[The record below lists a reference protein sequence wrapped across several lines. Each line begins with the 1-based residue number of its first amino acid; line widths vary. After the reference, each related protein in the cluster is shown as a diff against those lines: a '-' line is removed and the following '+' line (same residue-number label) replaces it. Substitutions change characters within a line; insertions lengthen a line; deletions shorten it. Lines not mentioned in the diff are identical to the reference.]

1 MSNTNQTLLE
11 KAKLALAALFST
23 EDKEK
28 IKQLQAELADV
39 VAAPTDTV
47 VKTKDGMEV
56 VVSGELK
63 VGSAVSIVD
72 AEGNKTAV
80 PDGEIVLETGEAV
93 TVVGGLITEVKPK
106 EAEKKE
112 ETPAPAPAP
121 ADAEMAAKMAEHK
134 KEFETKLSDT
144 VKSFEAKLAES
155 NKAIEVLK
163 KQNSFLLSKFE
174 EIANTP
180 VITEQVTEA
189 KKWEDMTALERRR
202 YEKSLNK

>member
-1 MSNTNQTLLE
+1 MSNTNPTLLE
-11 KAKLALAALFST
+11 KAKSAIAALFSS
-23 EDKEK
+23 EDKET
-28 IKQLQAELADV
+28 IKQFKAELADA
-39 VAAPTDTV
+39 VAAPTDVV

-93 TVVGGLITEVKPK
+93 TVVGGLITEVKSK

-112 ETPAPAPAP
+112 ETPAKT
-121 ADAEMAAKMAEHK
+121 DAEMAAKMAEHK

-144 VKSFEAKLAES
+144 IKSFEAKLAES

-180 VITEQVTEA
+180 VITEQVVEG
-189 KKWEDMTALERRR
+189 KKWEDMTALEKRR
-202 YEKSLNK
+202 YEKSLTK

>member
-11 KAKLALAALFST
+11 KAKLALVALLSS

-28 IKQLQAELADV
+28 IKQFKAELADA
-39 VAAPTDTV
+39 VAAPTDNV

-93 TVVGGLITEVKPK
+93 TVVGGLITEVKHK

-112 ETPAPAPAP
+112 GTPAP

>member
-11 KAKLALAALFST
+11 KAKLALAALLSS

-28 IKQLQAELADV
+28 IKQFKAELADA
-39 VAAPTDTV
+39 VAAPTDNV

-112 ETPAPAPAP
+112 GTPAP

-163 KQNSFLLSKFE
+163 KQNRFLLSKFE